1 MYLERR
7 EMDPN
12 ETLAL
17 LRVAFGRWEEWG
29 TLETDP
35 EEAMDFLTDTF
46 FALDNWLTSGGF
58 RPDDWS

>member
-12 ETLAL
+12 DALAGM
-17 LRVAFGRWEEWG
+17 RAVFSRWEEWG
-29 TLETDP
+29 SLEVDA
-35 EEAMDFLTDTF
+35 EAALDELLDLF
-46 FALDNWLTSGGF
+46 FALDNWLSIGGF

>member
-1 MYLERR
+1 
-7 EMDPN
+7 MDPN
-12 ETLAL
+12 ETLASIRTTL
-17 LRVAFGRWEEWG
+17 MRWEEWG
-29 TLETDP
+29 TLEVDA

>member
-1 MYLERR
+1 
-7 EMDPN
+7 MDPN

-46 FALDNWLTSGGF
+46 FALDTWLTSGGF